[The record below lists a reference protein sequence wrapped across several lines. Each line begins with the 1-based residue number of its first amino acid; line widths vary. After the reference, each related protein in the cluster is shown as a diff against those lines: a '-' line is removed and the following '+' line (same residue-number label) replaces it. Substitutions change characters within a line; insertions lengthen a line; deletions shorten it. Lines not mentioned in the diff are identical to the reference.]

1 MLRPL
6 RLVAV
11 GGRGE
16 LPRPPFM
23 RAAVAAPTPL
33 DALRPPVDRPLAG
46 VRRSAAAAAFAEGV
60 RPADIGNKS
69 VSLS

>member
-6 RLVAV
+6 RLVAA

-23 RAAVAAPTPL
+23 RAAVAVPTPL
-33 DALRPPVDRPLAG
+33 DALRPPADRPLAG

-60 RPADIGNKS
+60 RPASIEDKPA
-69 VSLS
+69 SLS